1 MFGSQ
6 AHFLSLWD
14 TATSAGTATEAV
26 RVSMGKGTSALY
38 LGVFGHDRGKEK
50 KEEESRTERKTK
62 ERERR
67 KKEAGAGV
75 GGADEDFL
83 GSSLNTYWLNSTRER
98 TMNLKM
104 YSKAFMALYSCSLTP
119 GFSALAT

>member
-1 MFGSQ
+1 
-6 AHFLSLWD
+6 
-14 TATSAGTATEAV
+14 
-26 RVSMGKGTSALY
+26 MGKGTSALY

-50 KEEESRTERKTK
+50 KEEESRTERRTK

-67 KKEAGAGV
+67 KEEAGAGV

-104 YSKAFMALYSCSLTP
+104 YSKAFMAL
-119 GFSALAT
+119 